1 MSSKELLLL
10 VPFTYQL
17 LTAFFTQRES
27 QSPCGPVS
35 SERFDKGQV
44 KNFLFW
50 LAISLILLSTS
61 LPPYL
66 PPPTSLSFTPVQ
78 VAYVKFMVIAVNRPS
93 LTSTSSN
100 EEDSGSRSGST
111 AVKHSQLS
119 AQARPSQP
127 ASGMSARRRNVDG
140 SAVSPPSRQA
150 TSGGSSSPDTAG
162 LMGEEYP
169 RDYVLA
175 TGDPN
180 EDADLALGP
189 LIPGSLDQ
197 RLTLMDEIVL
207 LGLKDQKG
215 YLSFLNDSISYVLR
229 GCIIMELA
237 LRRRIRVLREP
248 GGQRLPFNERPIE
261 VVDASGTGEVL
272 LDEALRLMKNE
283 RNSMGA
289 WLDLLS
295 GETWN
300 PLKIGYQLKQVRERV
315 AKGLV
320 DKGVLRTE
328 KHSFLLF
335 DMATHPLA
343 SAPCKEA
350 VLRRTMET
358 CLGRG
363 PMPSLRAIA
372 LVTAALTANVLEG
385 ALSNLPFG
393 EREKAFGRA
402 EELLR
407 IYSTPVERGGVPL
420 PTANEIIAG
429 VLTVFSRLDSLIY

>member
-1 MSSKELLLL
+1 MVVATNRTATSDSSSDPSNRIVK
-10 VPFTYQL
+10 
-17 LTAFFTQRES
+17 R
-27 QSPCGPVS
+27 
-35 SERFDKGQV
+35 DK
-44 KNFLFW
+44 
-50 LAISLILLSTS
+50 
-61 LPPYL
+61 LPP
-66 PPPTSLSFTPVQ
+66 Q
-78 VAYVKFMVIAVNRPS
+78 
-93 LTSTSSN
+93 
-100 EEDSGSRSGST
+100 ST
-111 AVKHSQLS
+111 A
-119 AQARPSQP
+119 PSSFSP
-127 ASGMSARRRNVDG
+127 STGMSARRRNVD
-140 SAVSPPSRQA
+140 SATVSPPARPA
-150 TSGGSSSPDTAG
+150 TSGGSPSPDTTS
-162 LMGEEYP
+162 LMSEEHP

-175 TGDPN
+175 SGEPN
-180 EDADLALGP
+180 GDADLVLGS
-189 LIPGSLDQ
+189 LIPGSPDQ

-229 GCIIMELA
+229 GCILMELA

-248 GGQRLPFNERPIE
+248 GGQRFPFNERPIE
-261 VVDASGTGEVL
+261 VVDASNTGEVL
-272 LDEALRLMKNE
+272 LDEALRLIRGE
-283 RNSMGA
+283 RNTIGA

-343 SAPCKEA
+343 SASCKEA

-385 ALSNLPFG
+385 ALGNLPFG

-407 IYSTPVERGGVPL
+407 VYSTPTERGGGVPL
-420 PTANEIIAG
+420 PAANEIIAG

>member
-1 MSSKELLLL
+1 
-10 VPFTYQL
+10 
-17 LTAFFTQRES
+17 
-27 QSPCGPVS
+27 
-35 SERFDKGQV
+35 
-44 KNFLFW
+44 
-50 LAISLILLSTS
+50 
-61 LPPYL
+61 
-66 PPPTSLSFTPVQ
+66 
-78 VAYVKFMVIAVNRPS
+78 MVIAVNRTS
-93 LTSTSSN
+93 LTSSDSGN
-100 EEDSGSRSGST
+100 EENSRRST
-111 AVKHSQLS
+111 VVKRRQLSTQAGPSQLT
-119 AQARPSQP
+119 
-127 ASGMSARRRNVDG
+127 SGMSARRRNVD
-140 SAVSPPSRQA
+140 SSTVSPPSRQTT
-150 TSGGSSSPDTAG
+150 TSGGSPSPDTAG
-162 LMGEEYP
+162 LMSEEYP

-180 EDADLALGP
+180 DDADLALGP

-229 GCIIMELA
+229 GCILMELA

-248 GGQRLPFNERPIE
+248 GGQRLPFSERPVE
-261 VVDASGTGEVL
+261 VVDASSTGEVL
-272 LDEALRLMKNE
+272 LDEALRLMKSE
-283 RNSMGA
+283 RNSIGV

-350 VLRRTMET
+350 VLRRTLET

-407 IYSTPVERGGVPL
+407 VYSTPVERGGIPL
-420 PTANEIIAG
+420 PAANEIIAG